1 MSYDY
6 YLRHMTGVEQS
17 REEFIKGRFYTTR
30 FQRNDRKSIAVG
42 ERVWYNKNNCNTMEA
57 KMILNGGVLV
67 MLEKTGNIE
76 EWMIN
81 SLQYVKDGTE
91 ELRCAIHGVLLI
103 DDASSYTQGFFGL
116 TDHTLVIAL
125 PGLTGKNITSKANI
139 PLKNIKTVNIKR
151 TKITHQLIIT
161 LTFED
166 GKVYGVRAAKKV
178 HGMPKQTEQLQIFIQ
193 MLTSMFQDGAHQS

>member
-81 SLQYVKDGTE
+81 SLQYVKNETE

-103 DDASSYTQGFFGL
+103 DDAYTQGFFGL

-125 PGLTGKNITSKANI
+125 PNFTGKKIKWKANI
-139 PLKNIKTVNIKR
+139 SFKNIKSVEIKR
-151 TKITHQLIIT
+151 TKITHQVIIS
-161 LTFED
+161 LTFDD